1 MDILE
6 VLERGTRRV
15 EELDDVDLLR
25 GAARMFL
32 SAYSEYDG
40 YGVVAASPQAERVL
54 GAAMMLNPRLSGRDT
69 GRTVIL
75 DVNIA
80 SGTLM
85 ARAARR
91 LRDSGNNDQLVGVVL
106 HSLVESYEG
115 WHVPELG
122 ELVVVSSKS
131 ASSALRERAERR
143 GNCIA
148 LAV

>member
-1 MDILE
+1 MDILD
-6 VLERGTRRV
+6 VLERGSQRV

-25 GAARMFL
+25 DAAHNFL
-32 SAYSEYDG
+32 SAYIEYDG

-54 GAAMMLNPRLSGRDT
+54 GAAMMLNPRLSGRDS
-69 GRTVIL
+69 GKTVIL

-91 LRDSGNNDQLVGVVL
+91 LRDNGNNDQLVGVVL
-106 HSLVESYEG
+106 HSLVECCDG
-115 WHVPELG
+115 WQVPELC

-131 ASSALRERAERR
+131 ASPPRERAERR